1 MEQVSLSHL
10 GGRGARGGG
19 IPLSISL
26 TVYLL
31 GGLVMCL
38 TATIGGV
45 TGFGAS
51 LLSTPALLLIGL
63 PLRWIVVINLATVLV
78 TRGVTVVRL
87 RQHLSLR
94 RPALL
99 VLGSIP
105 GLYCGTVLLG
115 WVDVPF
121 LKRFAGITIILA
133 TLLQIRAMNRPPP
146 PRIPGAPLIAGWLGG
161 VLGAT
166 TSLNGIPPAILL
178 ARDRSAP
185 RNFQADL
192 ALYFVCSNAIG
203 LSLLAA
209 RGLFVPQAL
218 VPTALVWLPGALLG
232 NALGTALGG
241 RLSDRLFLSLAFVLA
256 AVAGCITAL
265 TA

>member
-1 MEQVSLSHL
+1 M
-10 GGRGARGGG
+10 
-19 IPLSISL
+19 SL
-26 TVYLL
+26 TVYIL
-31 GGLVMCL
+31 GGLTMFL
-38 TATIGGV
+38 TATLGGI

-51 LLSTPALLLIGL
+51 LLSTPTLLLLGL
-63 PLRWIVVINLATVLV
+63 PLRSIVIVNLSVVLV
-78 TRGVTVVRL
+78 TRGVTTVRL

-105 GLYCGTVLLG
+105 GLYCGTLLLG
-115 WVDVPF
+115 WVDATF
-121 LKRFAGITIILA
+121 LKRFAGITIVLA
-133 TLLQIRAMNRPPP
+133 TLIQVMSMRRPPP
-146 PRIPGAPLIAGWLGG
+146 APIPGAPVVAGWLGG

-192 ALYFVCSNAIG
+192 ALYFTCSNTIA
-203 LSLLAA
+203 LLVLAA
-209 RGLFVPQAL
+209 RGAFVPHAL
-218 VPTALVWLPGALLG
+218 VPTALVWMPGALVG
-232 NALGTALGG
+232 NAIGTALGG
-241 RLSDRLFLSLAFVLA
+241 RLRDIHFLYLAFALA
-256 AVAGCITAL
+256 GIAGAVTAL

>member
-1 MEQVSLSHL
+1 MT
-10 GGRGARGGG
+10 
-19 IPLSISL
+19 L

-31 GGLVMCL
+31 GGLTMFL
-38 TATIGGV
+38 TATLGGI

-51 LLSTPALLLIGL
+51 LISTPTLLLLGL
-63 PLRWIVVINLATVLV
+63 PLRSVVIVNLSIVLV
-78 TRGVTVVRL
+78 TRAVTALRL
-87 RQHLSLR
+87 REHVSLR

-105 GLYCGTVLLG
+105 GLYCGTLLLG
-115 WVDVPF
+115 WVDVIF
-121 LKRFAGITIILA
+121 LKRFAGITIVIA
-133 TLLQIRAMNRPPP
+133 TLIQMAAMRRPPP
-146 PRIPGAPLIAGWLGG
+146 PRIPGAPVIAGWLGG

-192 ALYFVCSNAIG
+192 AVYFACSNTIG
-203 LSLLAA
+203 LALLAA
-209 RGLFVPQAL
+209 RGSFVGHAL
-218 VPTALVWLPGALLG
+218 IPVALVWMPGALVG
-232 NALGTALGG
+232 NAIGTVLGG
-241 RLSDRLFLSLAFVLA
+241 RLPDRFFLSVAFVLA
-256 AVAGCITAL
+256 GIAGAITAL

>member
-1 MEQVSLSHL
+1 M
-10 GGRGARGGG
+10 
-19 IPLSISL
+19 SL

-31 GGLVMCL
+31 GGLTMFL
-38 TATIGGV
+38 TATLGGI

-51 LLSTPALLLIGL
+51 LLSTPTLLLLGL
-63 PLRWIVVINLATVLV
+63 PLRTIVIVNLSVVLI
-78 TRGVTVVRL
+78 TRGVTAVRL
-87 RQHLSLR
+87 REHLSLR

-99 VLGSIP
+99 VLGSVP
-105 GLYCGTVLLG
+105 GLYCGTLLLS
-115 WVDVPF
+115 WVDATF

-133 TLLQIRAMNRPPP
+133 VLIQIQSMRRPAPAQ
-146 PRIPGAPLIAGWLGG
+146 IPGAPVVAGWLGG

-192 ALYFVCSNAIG
+192 AVYFACSNAIA
-203 LSLLAA
+203 LLVLAA
-209 RGLFVPQAL
+209 RGVFVPHAL
-218 VPTALVWLPGALLG
+218 APTALVWLPGALLG
-232 NALGTALGG
+232 NTIGTTFGG
-241 RLSDRLFLSLAFVLA
+241 RLPNRLFLYLAFTLA
-256 AVAGCITAL
+256 GIAGGVTAL

>member
-1 MEQVSLSHL
+1 M
-10 GGRGARGGG
+10 
-19 IPLSISL
+19 SISL

-31 GGLVMCL
+31 GGLTMFL
-38 TATIGGV
+38 TAILGGL

-51 LLSTPALLLIGL
+51 LLSTPVLLLLGL

-78 TRGVTVVRL
+78 TRAVTAVRL
-87 RQHLSLR
+87 REHLSLR

-105 GLYCGTVLLG
+105 GLACGIVLVG
-115 WVDVPF
+115 WVDVTF
-121 LKRFAGITIILA
+121 LKRFAGVTIVVA
-133 TLLQIRAMNRPPP
+133 TLLQIRVMNGPPP
-146 PRIPGAPLIAGWLGG
+146 PRIPGASLIAGWLGG

-166 TSLNGIPPAILL
+166 TSLNGVPPAILL
-178 ARDRSAP
+178 ARDRATP
-185 RNFQADL
+185 RRFQGDL

-203 LSLLAA
+203 LLLLAA
-209 RGLFVPQAL
+209 RGLFEPRAL
-218 VPTALVWLPGALLG
+218 VPTALVWMPGALLG
-232 NALGTALGG
+232 NALGTTYGG
-241 RLSDRLFLSLAFVLA
+241 RLPDRLFLYLAFALA